1 MEKANTENSKPD
13 KKDQKQVWEN
23 ISEEWHEFKQNPSRN
38 AQEFLKD
45 KKGKILDLGAG
56 SGRNLIGLDPEGKE
70 MYLVDFSEK
79 MIKLAEKRAKELG
92 FPEDSVKGYVSSIE
106 KLPWEEGFFD
116 YAICVAA
123 LHCVETPE
131 ARAEVIEELFRVLKS
146 GGEAEIEV
154 WNKDS
159 HRFKNAPKEKYVSWR
174 DKGERYYYLYE
185 KDEILELFKSK
196 GFEIKEELEHRVN
209 IGFIVKKP

>member
-1 MEKANTENSKPD
+1 MEKSGKKKEN
-13 KKDQKQVWEN
+13 QKQVWEN

-45 KKGKILDLGAG
+45 KKGKILDMGAG
-56 SGRNLIGLDPEGKE
+56 SGRNLIGLDVKE
-70 MYLVDFSEK
+70 KYIYLVDFSAN
-79 MIKLAEKRAKELG
+79 MIKLAENRAKKLG
-92 FPEDSVKGYVSSIE
+92 IQNNVKTYVSPIE

-123 LHCVETPE
+123 LHCVETSE
-131 ARAEVIEELFRVLKS
+131 AREAAVEELFRVLKS

-159 HRFKNAPKEKYVSWR
+159 HRFKNADKEKLVSWR
-174 DKGERYYYLYE
+174 DKGERYYYLYN
-185 KDEILELFKSK
+185 KDEIFELFKSK

>member
-1 MEKANTENSKPD
+1 MENQKPN

-23 ISEEWHEFKQNPSRN
+23 ISEEWNEFKQNPSKN

-56 SGRNLIGLDPEGKE
+56 SGRNIIGINPKE
-70 MYLVDFSEK
+70 KEIYFVDFSEK
-79 MIKLAEKRAKELG
+79 MIKLAKKRAKKEG
-92 FPEDSVKGYVSSIE
+92 FPEDSIRGYVSSME
-106 KLPWEEGFFD
+106 KIPFEEGLFD

-131 ARAEVIEELFRVLKS
+131 SRKAVVEELFRVLKPK
-146 GGEAEIEV
+146 GEAEIEV
-154 WNKDS
+154 WNKNS
-159 HRFKNAPKEKYVSWR
+159 YRFKNAEKEKYVSWR

-196 GFEIKEELEHRVN
+196 GFEIKEKLEHKVN